1 MEPIPVDQLTRYY
14 AEKKSTRFSVAH
26 TCYLIIFDKSTKK
39 VLWLSTLQSCATDVH
54 VCVHGP
60 FWSVKLKQQIF
71 SVRLIDHTPGL
82 RPMLPLHYW
91 ECSDL
96 QHPDVGQDKLT
107 WREKKKKKRTKTP
120 QHMTS
125 SHSRAELRWTLTA
138 SRRHWTSS
146 KIIFT
151 LPTTFLNFTIWKKI
165 PFHKHMWTHAQFLPH
180 SHNHTEQPQTQI
192 MRPNSCAIYDSLCK
206 YCRLVLLC
214 GELNNVDVWVMCNC
228 IWFFIITFWE
238 RILVTLIL
246 LFSFVQWQ

>member
-107 WREKKKKKRTKTP
+107 WREKKKKKKDKNSSTHDQLP
-120 QHMTS
+120 QQSGAKVNPHCQQTS
-125 SHSRAELRWTLTA
+125 LNILKDHFHPAYNLFELYHLE
-138 SRRHWTSS
+138 
-146 KIIFT
+146 K
-151 LPTTFLNFTIWKKI
+151 
-165 PFHKHMWTHAQFLPH
+165 
-180 SHNHTEQPQTQI
+180 
-192 MRPNSCAIYDSLCK
+192 DS
-206 YCRLVLLC
+206 VP
-214 GELNNVDVWVMCNC
+214 
-228 IWFFIITFWE
+228 
-238 RILVTLIL
+238 
-246 LFSFVQWQ
+246 